1 MLLSLLELI
10 LNILIYVK
18 NLNEVYC
25 YCWKIGHTTY
35 VLQFGGKRERE
46 AKCLKLRTVKTIST
60 LIRILEIISFASYY
74 KTFLMCSQNPL
85 LLYYSSTQQ
94 HSTPQFK
101 AQLSN
106 NTQMVY
112 ISGSNKIVSPFCLEK
127 VRKQVET
134 WTEKEAYTML
144 CCVWRP
150 KKPTKQTFRRHI
162 ALNSVQKL

>member
-1 MLLSLLELI
+1 MKFIVIFEKQNMLLHMCCSLEAR
-10 LNILIYVK
+10 
-18 NLNEVYC
+18 ERERE
-25 YCWKIGHTTY
+25 G
-35 VLQFGGKRERE
+35 ERE

-127 VRKQVET
+127 VRISKQKLEQ
-134 WTEKEAYTML
+134 KKKL
-144 CCVWRP
+144 ICCVCVKTKKAHQTNIQAAHCSKQCP
-150 KKPTKQTFRRHI
+150 KVIKNI
-162 ALNSVQKL
+162 N

>member
-1 MLLSLLELI
+1 MLHMCYSLEA
-10 LNILIYVK
+10 
-18 NLNEVYC
+18 
-25 YCWKIGHTTY
+25 
-35 VLQFGGKRERE
+35 RERE

-106 NTQMVY
+106 NTQARKWY
-112 ISGSNKIVSPFCLEK
+112 IFLGQTKLFHRFALRKYVSK
-127 VRKQVET
+127 
-134 WTEKEAYTML
+134 
-144 CCVWRP
+144 
-150 KKPTKQTFRRHI
+150 
-162 ALNSVQKL
+162 

>member
-85 LLYYSSTQQ
+85 LLYYSST
-94 HSTPQFK
+94 HNIPPLNLK
-101 AQLSN
+101 
-106 NTQMVY
+106 
-112 ISGSNKIVSPFCLEK
+112 
-127 VRKQVET
+127 
-134 WTEKEAYTML
+134 
-144 CCVWRP
+144 
-150 KKPTKQTFRRHI
+150 
-162 ALNSVQKL
+162 LNSATTPKWYIFLGQTKLFHRFALRKYVSK

>member
-1 MLLSLLELI
+1 MTL
-10 LNILIYVK
+10 
-18 NLNEVYC
+18 
-25 YCWKIGHTTY
+25 
-35 VLQFGGKRERE
+35 
-46 AKCLKLRTVKTIST
+46 LRTTRIDET
-60 LIRILEIISFASYY
+60 LLVQDN
-74 KTFLMCSQNPL
+74 KTFLICSQNPL

-134 WTEKEAYTML
+134 
-144 CCVWRP
+144 
-150 KKPTKQTFRRHI
+150 
-162 ALNSVQKL
+162 

>member
-1 MLLSLLELI
+1 M
-10 LNILIYVK
+10 IYVK
-18 NLNEVYC
+18 NHNEVYC
-25 YCWKIGHTTY
+25 YCWKIGHATY
-35 VLQFGGKRERE
+35 VLQFGSKRERS
-46 AKCLKLRTVKTIST
+46 KVLKTENIKTISP

-106 NTQMVY
+106 NTQARKWY
-112 ISGSNKIVSPFCLEK
+112 IFLGQTKLFHRFAL
-127 VRKQVET
+127 RKYVASRNLNR
-134 WTEKEAYTML
+134 KRSLYFVL
-144 CCVWRP
+144 YVWRP

-162 ALNSVQKL
+162 APNSVQKL